1 MGKYYWQYLLSTS
14 QIYVKFLNVCVLFD
28 TCCMALVSEDLSMSC
43 AALQT
48 LVLLSDFL
56 NHVKIRTC
64 YQLHE
69 ADNAS
74 YLLHQHDP

>member
-1 MGKYYWQYLLSTS
+1 M
-14 QIYVKFLNVCVLFD
+14 CVLLD
-28 TCCMALVSEDLSMSC
+28 ICCMALVSENLSMSC

-56 NHVKIRTC
+56 NHVKIRPC

-74 YLLHQHDP
+74 YLLRKHDPWPELNPLHPKVLSYKQNQM